1 LTFREVAMRILI
13 IGGGIGG
20 LVTALSLHA
29 RGIDCVVY
37 EQSGTIRELGVG
49 FNILPHAIK
58 VLAELDLLEELDAV
72 AIRTRELI
80 MMDRR
85 GNEIWREARG
95 LHAGYDVP
103 QFSIHRGHL
112 QRVLYRAVCKRLGET
127 AVVAGRQLVG
137 FEHDRDGVRAQFCD
151 QSGNYVETIRADG
164 LIAADG
170 IHSTVRAA
178 MNPHE
183 GPPRWN
189 GVMMWRGATDWPK
202 FLSGGSMIV
211 AGGTDTKLVLYP
223 IAPGATPERRLTN
236 WAVCSKIAEAGAT
249 PPRREDW
256 SRAASRD
263 ELQPYLE
270 RFAIEHVDLRALVA
284 ATQTFYEYPMCD
296 RDPLPNWT
304 RERVTLLGDAA
315 HPMYPMG
322 SNGASQTILD
332 AREIAQCL
340 ASTSD
345 VARAF
350 RTYEEARR
358 PTTARVVQMNRA
370 GGPEGVI
377 DVVERLAPEGFRCID
392 DVIARDELEAMLKSY
407 ATAAGFGKEQVNN
420 GRSGAQANA

>member
-1 LTFREVAMRILI
+1 MRILI
-13 IGGGIGG
+13 VGGGIGG
-20 LVTALSLHA
+20 LATALTLHA
-29 RGIDCVVY
+29 RGIDCVVC
-37 EQSGTIRELGVG
+37 EQSAGIRELGVG
-49 FNILPHAIK
+49 VNILPHAIK
-58 VLAELDLLEELDAV
+58 VLVELDLLQELDAV

-80 MMDRR
+80 MTDRL

-103 QFSIHRGHL
+103 QFSIHRGRL
-112 QRVLYRAVCKRLGET
+112 QGVLYRAACERLGET
-127 AVVAGRQLVG
+127 AVVVGRKLVD
-137 FEHDRDGVRAQFCD
+137 FKQDRDGVLAQFCD
-151 QSGNYVETIRADG
+151 QSGNFAQTLRADG

-178 MNPHE
+178 MNPNE

-189 GVMMWRGATDWPK
+189 GTMMWRGATEWPK
-202 FLSGGSMIV
+202 FLSGSSMIV
-211 AGGTDTKLVLYP
+211 AGGTDAKLVLYP

-256 SRAASRD
+256 SRAASPD

-270 RFAIEHVDLRALVA
+270 RFAVEHVDLGALVA
-284 ATQTFYEYPMCD
+284 ATPTFYEYPMCD
-296 RDPLPNWT
+296 RDPLPGWS

-322 SNGASQTILD
+322 SNGASQTLLD

-340 ASTSD
+340 ATTSD
-345 VARAF
+345 VAQAF
-350 RTYEEARR
+350 RAYEDVRR
-358 PTTARVVQMNRA
+358 PTTARVVQMNRN

-377 DVVERLAPEGFRCID
+377 DIVERLAPAGFSCID
-392 DVIARDELEAMLKSY
+392 DVIGREELEAILKSY
-407 ATAAGFGKEQVNN
+407 ATAAGFGKEQVN
-420 GRSGAQANA
+420 RV

>member
-1 LTFREVAMRILI
+1 MRILI
-13 IGGGIGG
+13 VGGGIGG
-20 LVTALSLHA
+20 LATALTLHA

-37 EQSGTIRELGVG
+37 EQSAAIRELGVG
-49 FNILPHAIK
+49 VNILPHAIK
-58 VLAELDLLEELDAV
+58 VLVELDLLQELDAV

-80 MMDRR
+80 MTDRR

-103 QFSIHRGHL
+103 QFSIHRGRL
-112 QRVLYRAVCKRLGET
+112 QGVLYRAACERLGE
-127 AVVAGRQLVG
+127 AAIVVGRKLVN
-137 FEHDRDGVRAQFCD
+137 FKQDRVGVLAQFCD
-151 QSGNYVETIRADG
+151 QSGNDAQTLRADG

-178 MNPHE
+178 MNPNE

-189 GVMMWRGATDWPK
+189 GTMMWRGATEWPK
-202 FLSGGSMIV
+202 FLSGSSMIV
-211 AGGTDTKLVLYP
+211 AGGTDAKLVLYP

-256 SRAASRD
+256 SRAASRA
-263 ELQPYLE
+263 ELQPHLE
-270 RFAIEHVDLRALVA
+270 RLAIEHVDLGALVA
-284 ATQTFYEYPMCD
+284 ATPTFYEYPMCD
-296 RDPLPNWT
+296 RDPLPAWS

-322 SNGASQTILD
+322 SNGASQTLLD

-340 ASTSD
+340 ATTSD

-350 RTYEEARR
+350 RAYEDARR
-358 PTTARVVQMNRA
+358 PTTARVVQMNRT

-377 DVVERLAPEGFRCID
+377 DIVERLAPAGFSCID
-392 DVIARDELEAMLKSY
+392 DVIGRDELEAILKSY
-407 ATAAGFGKEQVNN
+407 ATAAGFGKEQVN
-420 GRSGAQANA
+420 RV

>member
-1 LTFREVAMRILI
+1 MRILI
-13 IGGGIGG
+13 VGGGIGG
-20 LVTALSLHA
+20 LTTALTLHA
-29 RGIDCVVY
+29 RGVDCVVY
-37 EQSGTIRELGVG
+37 EQSGAIRELGVG
-49 FNILPHAIK
+49 INILPHAIR
-58 VLAELDLLEELDAV
+58 VLVELDLLQALDAV
-72 AIRTRELI
+72 AIRTRQLI

-112 QRVLYRAVCKRLGET
+112 QGVLYREARERLGES
-127 AVVAGRQLVG
+127 AVVVGRQLVD
-137 FEHDRDGVRAQFCD
+137 FEQDRDCVLAHFCD
-151 QSGNYVETIRADG
+151 QAGNRAETIRADG
-164 LIAADG
+164 MIAADG

-189 GVMMWRGATDWPK
+189 GVMMWRGATQWPK
-202 FLSGGSMIV
+202 FLSGSSMIV
-211 AGGTDTKLVLYP
+211 AGGVGAKLVLYP
-223 IAPGATPERRLTN
+223 IAPGATPEQRLTN

-256 SRAASRD
+256 SRAASRG
-263 ELQPYLE
+263 ELQPHLK
-270 RFAIEHVDLRALVA
+270 RFALDHVDLRALIA
-284 ATQTFYEYPMCD
+284 ATPTFYEYPMCD
-296 RDPLPNWT
+296 RDPLPDWT
-304 RERVTLLGDAA
+304 RGRVTLLGDAA

-340 ASTSD
+340 AMTPD
-345 VARAF
+345 VAQAF
-350 RTYEEARR
+350 RAYEDARR
-358 PTTARVVQMNRA
+358 PTTTRVVQMNRA

-377 DVVERLAPEGFRCID
+377 DVVERLAPEGFKRID

-407 ATAAGFGKEQVNN
+407 ATAAGFGKEQVN
-420 GRSGAQANA
+420 GPRPRSQGA

>member
-1 LTFREVAMRILI
+1 MRILI
-13 IGGGIGG
+13 VGGGIGG
-20 LVTALSLHA
+20 LATALTLHA

-37 EQSGTIRELGVG
+37 EQSAAIRELGVG
-49 FNILPHAIK
+49 VNILPHAIK
-58 VLAELDLLEELDAV
+58 VLVELDLLQELDAV

-80 MMDRR
+80 MTDRR

-103 QFSIHRGHL
+103 QFSIHRGRL
-112 QRVLYRAVCKRLGET
+112 QGVLYRAACERLGET
-127 AVVAGRQLVG
+127 AVVVGRKLVD
-137 FEHDRDGVRAQFCD
+137 FKQDRDGVLAQFCD
-151 QSGNYVETIRADG
+151 QSGNSAQTLRADG

-178 MNPHE
+178 MNPNE

-189 GVMMWRGATDWPK
+189 GTMMWRGATEWPK
-202 FLSGGSMIV
+202 FLSGSSMIV
-211 AGGTDTKLVLYP
+211 AGGTDAKLVLYP

-270 RFAIEHVDLRALVA
+270 RFAVEHVDLGALVA
-284 ATQTFYEYPMCD
+284 ATPTFYEYPMCD
-296 RDPLPNWT
+296 RDPLPGWS

-322 SNGASQTILD
+322 SNGASQTLLD

-340 ASTSD
+340 ATTSD
-345 VARAF
+345 VAQAF
-350 RTYEEARR
+350 RAYEDVRR
-358 PTTARVVQMNRA
+358 PTTARVVQMNRN

-377 DVVERLAPEGFRCID
+377 DIVERLAPAGFSCID
-392 DVIARDELEAMLKSY
+392 DVIGRDELEAILKSY
-407 ATAAGFGKEQVNN
+407 ATAAGFGKEQVN
-420 GRSGAQANA
+420 RV

>member
-1 LTFREVAMRILI
+1 MSILI
-13 IGGGIGG
+13 VGGGVGG
-20 LVTALSLHA
+20 LATALTLHA

-37 EQSGTIRELGVG
+37 EQSAAIRELGVG
-49 FNILPHAIK
+49 INILPHAIK
-58 VLAELDLLEELDAV
+58 VLVELDLLAQLDAV

-80 MMDRR
+80 MTDRR

-112 QRVLYRAVCKRLGET
+112 QGVLYRAVCERLGET
-127 AVVAGRQLVG
+127 AVVVGRKLVG
-137 FEHDRDGVRAQFCD
+137 FEQDRDGALAHFGD
-151 QSGNYVETIRADG
+151 QYGNHAETIRADG

-178 MNPHE
+178 MYPHE

-189 GVMMWRGATDWPK
+189 GTMMWRGATDWPK
-202 FLSGGSMIV
+202 FLSGSSMIV

-223 IAPGATPERRLTN
+223 IAPGAKPERRLTN

-256 SRAASRD
+256 SRAASPD
-263 ELQPYLE
+263 ELRPYLE
-270 RFAIEHVDLRALVA
+270 RFAVEYVDLRALVS
-284 ATQTFYEYPMCD
+284 ATPTFYEYPMCD
-296 RDPLPNWT
+296 RDPLPRWSQ
-304 RERVTLLGDAA
+304 ERVTLLGDAA

-340 ASTSD
+340 AATSD
-345 VARAF
+345 VAEAF
-350 RTYEEARR
+350 RRYEDARR

-377 DVVERLAPEGFRCID
+377 DVVERLAPEGFSRID
-392 DVIARDELEAMLKSY
+392 DVIGRDELEAMLKSY
-407 ATAAGFGKEQVNN
+407 ANAAGFGKEQVNS
-420 GRSGAQANA
+420 RTAS